1 MFKSIGTLTVI
12 CALCLGASP
21 AASAHDRSY
30 DRYAPPRHHHVVIH
44 RDHDMPRWLRR
55 EPGFSIWYH
64 RSSLRFNLY
73 LAWPELFEIYRWER
87 RYDHRRDHAVH
98 YGSRHYDF
106 DWYRRY
112 WHERDRRHHDRRG
125 HSKRKHRHES
135 RHKGRWD
142 SRRGYRHDD

>member
-12 CALCLGASP
+12 CTLCLGASP

-30 DRYAPPRHHHVVIH
+30 DRYASPRHHHVVVY
-44 RDHDMPRWLRR
+44 RDHHMPRWLRR
-55 EPGFSIWYH
+55 DRGFSVWYQ
-64 RSSLRFNLY
+64 RTSLRYNVY
-73 LAWPELFEIYRWER
+73 LAWPQLFEIYRWER

-98 YGSRHYDF
+98 YGSRHYDY

-112 WHERDRRHHDRRG
+112 WHERGRHHDDRRG
-125 HSKRKHRHES
+125 HSKRNHRPDA
-135 RHKGRWD
+135 RRD